1 MTANETTI
9 LAIVLAL
16 QEVPAV
22 LYVKVCRESAMSAQG
37 IKNEVLELKQ
47 NSAAAVAGP
56 MFVSPATYDRL
67 TAEVEK
73 ALGIASSAV
82 VDANAPHGTG
92 GR

>member
-16 QEVPAV
+16 QEVAAV
-22 LYVKVCRESAMSAQG
+22 LYVKVCRESAMSAQA
-37 IKNEVLELKQ
+37 IKNEVLELRN

-73 ALGIASSAV
+73 ALGVFAAIV
-82 VDANAPHGTG
+82 ETKL
-92 GR
+92 

>member
-16 QEVPAV
+16 QEVAAV

-37 IKNEVLELKQ
+37 IKNEVLELRK

-56 MFVSPATYDRL
+56 MFVSPATSDRL

-73 ALGIASSAV
+73 ALGVFAAIV
-82 VDANAPHGTG
+82 ETKL
-92 GR
+92 